1 MTSLFFEGALPRR
14 NAQATS
20 TTPSRHS
27 PGQHLPNS
35 NSQSPIANQ
44 QLPITNHQSPIRRN
58 RWHSTSFSQT
68 VSRLMRK
75 IGSILCLLF
84 FLVLAGPAMALPT
97 IVVDAGH
104 GGHDRGGGPGQRIP
118 EKPYVLDIALR
129 LRAALREAGFPV
141 VMTRSSDVFVTLG
154 GRCAAA
160 NSRRG
165 AVFVSVHLNSA
176 PREGAD
182 GIETYFY
189 SKKSASLAAAIHPRL
204 VRAAGTED
212 RRVRQRGYY
221 VLRNT
226 RGVAVLCE
234 CGFLT
239 NRAEA
244 SRILTASHRER
255 LARAIAAGIIAQ
267 YR

>member
-1 MTSLFFEGALPRR
+1 MHFAASTLIALLLLLS
-14 NAQATS
+14 A
-20 TTPSRHS
+20 S
-27 PGQHLPNS
+27 P
-35 NSQSPIANQ
+35 
-44 QLPITNHQSPIRRN
+44 
-58 RWHSTSFSQT
+58 
-68 VSRLMRK
+68 V
-75 IGSILCLLF
+75 
-84 FLVLAGPAMALPT
+84 MALPT

-118 EKPYVLDIALR
+118 EKPYALDIARR
-129 LRAALREAGFPV
+129 LRTALREAGFPV
-141 VMTRSSDVFVTLG
+141 VMTRDGDYFVSLG

-165 AVFVSVHLNSA
+165 SVFVSVHLNSGQ
-176 PREGAD
+176 REGAD
-182 GIETYFY
+182 GVETYYY
-189 SKKSASLAAAIHPRL
+189 SGQSAALAAAIHPRV

-212 RRVRQRGYY
+212 RHIRRRGFY

-239 NRAEA
+239 NRAEGA
-244 SRILTASHRER
+244 RILTSSHRER
-255 LARAIAAGIIAQ
+255 LARAIAAGIIAR